1 MLVKRSVTRTL
12 ARPLTAIILLAILS
26 TSIALLTIAGNISN
40 AEAVNVAGSLRMQSY
55 RLAYDLTSQPQDI
68 DAHLSEYRR
77 SLLAPSL
84 RKLTRFYVPERV
96 REEYVQLLL
105 TWRTLEQQLQH
116 GHSEAFLQGL
126 AAYVSRIDHFVL
138 ALQHYSEQNMAQVG
152 IVMLSGL
159 LAIMGLVLFAL
170 RTTRREV
177 VAPLN
182 KLLSASRQIQNGQF
196 SPLALDSDLP
206 NELGVLST
214 TFSRMAGDLEKLYR
228 SLEDKVQEKTLSL
241 TQANRT
247 LSVLFDASQ
256 ALTVSQITRPGL
268 EKVLDIVR
276 RSEQLDFLQ
285 LDVTDR
291 GQGLW
296 SLHSGQEPA
305 LDKADAQPV
314 CEQILSLDGQPLG
327 ILRWPAHQQ
336 PQPQLMQN
344 VANMLSRAIYLNRM
358 QKQQMQLLL
367 MEERSTIARELH
379 DSLAQALSF
388 LRIQITL
395 LRRSTDPDNPKAQAI
410 IRDFE
415 QALNDAY
422 RQLRELLTT
431 FRLTIEE
438 ADLQAALQQL
448 LAPLREQSPAQ
459 IALHCALS
467 SQSLNA
473 QQQVHVLQIVREAV
487 LNAIKHANAQHITVC
502 CDCDKDEQNVIR
514 ITDDG
519 VGIATLEEPEGHYGL
534 TIMAERA
541 ARLGGK
547 LAICAT
553 EQGGTEVRLS
563 FDPVTANNVP
573 PS

>member
-138 ALQHYSEQNMAQVG
+138 ALQHYSEQNMTQVG

-228 SLEDKVQEKTLSL
+228 SLEDKV
-241 TQANRT
+241 
-247 LSVLFDASQ
+247 
-256 ALTVSQITRPGL
+256 
-268 EKVLDIVR
+268 
-276 RSEQLDFLQ
+276 
-285 LDVTDR
+285 
-291 GQGLW
+291 
-296 SLHSGQEPA
+296 
-305 LDKADAQPV
+305 
-314 CEQILSLDGQPLG
+314 
-327 ILRWPAHQQ
+327 
-336 PQPQLMQN
+336 
-344 VANMLSRAIYLNRM
+344 
-358 QKQQMQLLL
+358 
-367 MEERSTIARELH
+367 
-379 DSLAQALSF
+379 
-388 LRIQITL
+388 
-395 LRRSTDPDNPKAQAI
+395 
-410 IRDFE
+410 
-415 QALNDAY
+415 
-422 RQLRELLTT
+422 
-431 FRLTIEE
+431 
-438 ADLQAALQQL
+438 
-448 LAPLREQSPAQ
+448 
-459 IALHCALS
+459 
-467 SQSLNA
+467 
-473 QQQVHVLQIVREAV
+473 
-487 LNAIKHANAQHITVC
+487 
-502 CDCDKDEQNVIR
+502 
-514 ITDDG
+514 
-519 VGIATLEEPEGHYGL
+519 
-534 TIMAERA
+534 
-541 ARLGGK
+541 
-547 LAICAT
+547 
-553 EQGGTEVRLS
+553 
-563 FDPVTANNVP
+563 
-573 PS
+573 

>member
-138 ALQHYSEQNMAQVG
+138 ALQHYSEQNMTQVG

-305 LDKADAQPV
+305 LDKPDAQPV

-327 ILRWPAHQQ
+327 ILRWPAHQS

-448 LAPLREQSPAQ
+448 LAPLREQSQAQ

-487 LNAIKHANAQHITVC
+487 LNAIKHADAQHITVC

-519 VGIATLEEPEGHYGL
+519 VGIATLKEPEGHYGL

-547 LAICAT
+547 LEICAT
-553 EQGGTEVRLS
+553 KQGGTEVRLS
-563 FDPVTANNVP
+563 FDPVTANSVP
-573 PS
+573 PR

>member
-26 TSIALLTIAGNISN
+26 TGIALLTIASNISN

-55 RLAYDLTSQPQDI
+55 RLAYDLTSQPQDMHE
-68 DAHLSEYRR
+68 HLAEYRR

-84 RKLTRFYVPERV
+84 SKLTRFYVPDVV

-116 GHSEAFLQGL
+116 GHSEAFLQGI
-126 AAYVSRIDHFVL
+126 AAYVSQIDHFVL
-138 ALQHYSEQNMAQVG
+138 ALQLYSERNMTQVA
-152 IVMLSGL
+152 IVMLAGL

-177 VAPLN
+177 VEPLN
-182 KLLSASRQIQNGQF
+182 KLVSASRNIQNGQF
-196 SPLALDSDLP
+196 SPLDLDTALP
-206 NELGVLST
+206 NELGSLST
-214 TFSRMAGDLEKLYR
+214 TFRRMANELEKLYR

-296 SLHSGQEPA
+296 SLRSGQDPQN
-305 LDKADAQPV
+305 DSV
-314 CEQILSLDGQPLG
+314 REQILSLDGQPLG
-327 ILRWPAHQQ
+327 ILRWPAEQQ

-344 VANMLSRAIYLNRM
+344 IANMLSRAIYLNRM

-395 LRRSTDPDNPKAQAI
+395 LRRSTDPGNLKAQAI

-448 LAPLREQSPAQ
+448 LAPLREQSQAQ

-487 LNAIKHANAQHITVC
+487 LNAIKHADAQHITVC
-502 CDCDKDEQNVIR
+502 CDCGQDEQNVIR
-514 ITDDG
+514 ISDDG
-519 VGIATLEEPEGHYGL
+519 IGIATLEEPEGHYGL

-547 LAICAT
+547 LDIHAA
-553 EQGGTEVRLS
+553 EQGGTDVILT
-563 FDPVTANNVP
+563 FAPVTANSVP
-573 PS
+573 PR